1 MKHLTIALIIGIF
14 LCSGSVVFAAKGG
27 QKGPSERAYERAN
40 ENAAFKRDKDW
51 APGDHDKKSDKDH
64 DGDKNKH
71 GHKKH
76 KKNKH
81 KHHDDADHEH
91 EHDKKDGDDSE
102 QDENSSDTEL
112 TNETK

>member
-1 MKHLTIALIIGIF
+1 MKYLVLVLMIGIF
-14 LCSGSVVFAAKGG
+14 LFSTPVVFAAKGG

-51 APGDHDKKSDKDH
+51 APGDHKKKSDKDH
-64 DGDKNKH
+64 DGDKKERH
-71 GHKKH
+71 HKKH

-91 EHDKKDGDDSE
+91 EHGKKGGDDSD
-102 QDENSSDTEL
+102 QDEDSSDVEL